1 MLVPTAED
9 SYRQGIRALKERRF
23 LEAQALFE
31 AAVAISRKSQHAEV
45 QPRYLSFYG
54 YCLGVHSNRHHEGV
68 ELCRQ
73 AIHKE
78 NYNADLYYNLGM
90 SLLTAGRRKEA
101 HDALLRGFHLQPG
114 HRDITKALRGMGL
127 RRRPPIPFLA
137 RANPVNVLLGRL
149 VYGMRSR

>member
-9 SYRQGIRALKERRF
+9 SYRQGVRALTERRF

-68 ELCRQ
+68 DLCRQ
-73 AIHKE
+73 ATQKE
-78 NYNADLYYNLGM
+78 SYNADLQFNLAM
-90 SLLTAGRRKEA
+90 TLLTAGRRREA

-114 HRDITKALRGMGL
+114 HRKITKALRDMGI
-127 RRRPPIPFLA
+127 RRRPPIPFLG
-137 RANPVNVLLGRL
+137 RGNPVNIVLGRL
-149 VYGMRSR
+149 VYGLRGR